1 MIWVIAANAVTCRIF
16 HYGKNGGELT
26 LIKQISHPENR
37 LKMQDYLTS
46 DRPGHFKSGADSRGS
61 FQPRTAP
68 KDVELNNFAREIG
81 REIMRGRK
89 AEAFNKLIVIATPQ
103 MGGLIFSH
111 VDKLTEAMVMN
122 YIHKDP
128 QHFTES
134 DILTYLKKFASYPDS
149 SKH

>member
-1 MIWVIAANAVTCRIF
+1 MIWVIAANATACRIF
-16 HYGKNGGELT
+16 HYGRNAAKLT
-26 LIKQISHPENR
+26 LIKQIFHPENR
-37 LKMQDYLTS
+37 LKLQDYLS
-46 DRPGHFKSGADSRGS
+46 SERPGLDSRGAFS
-61 FQPRTAP
+61 PQTAP

-89 AEAFNKLIVIATPQ
+89 ADAFDKLIVIAPPH
-103 MGGLIFSH
+103 MGGLILTH

-134 DILTYLKKFASYPDS
+134 DILGYLKKYAQYPDA